1 MIAGIFVRPLNPVWR
16 NGNMPN
22 HHPNYKP
29 PKYASY
35 PAGVGPEDFLDLS
48 DLDELEDGNYADEEY
63 DRRREEEMDERRREQ
78 EA

>member
-1 MIAGIFVRPLNPVWR
+1 
-16 NGNMPN
+16 MPN
-22 HHPNYKP
+22 HPNYKP

-48 DLDELEDGNYADEEY
+48 DLGELEDSAADEEY
-63 DRRREEEMDERRREQ
+63 DRRRDEAMDERRREQ